1 MRRVA
6 TAILIAMAL
15 IVWQPEGPGLVT
27 ELRAQEPV
35 KLSRHAE
42 KIKDTIG
49 SLGTGNEARVLV
61 ELRDKTK
68 LAGYVKSM
76 QLDEFELFDT
86 VADTAKGIKYEEV
99 KKIKALG
106 SAWVQGQ
113 SSGRRSG
120 QRPLIGKAAIV
131 VAVVLVVVVVALVAS
146 DRS

>member
-15 IVWQPEGPGLVT
+15 IVWQPEGPGLVA
-27 ELRAQEPV
+27 ELRAREPV

-42 KIKDTIG
+42 KIKDTID

-68 LAGYVKSM
+68 PAGYVKSM

-86 VADTAKGIKYEEV
+86 VADIAKGIKYEQV
-99 KKIKALG
+99 KRIKARG

-113 SSGRRSG
+113 SSGQRSG
-120 QRPLIGKAAIV
+120 QRSLIGVAAIA
-131 VAVVLVVVVVALVAS
+131 VAVVLVVVAALVAS